1 MVKRLARRDKDADAR
16 NARYEQLR
24 HQIDDYYAVKSSWTG
39 DDSELEGTLFRLMG
53 AEVAIWQLCDNL
65 KQRNDENYSTASAVS
80 TRLHE
85 EFLNTAERALAQI
98 KAQTALNEYPHRC
111 VLEPRL

>member
-1 MVKRLARRDKDADAR
+1 MRDKDSDTR

-53 AEVAIWQLCDNL
+53 AEVAI
-65 KQRNDENYSTASAVS
+65 
-80 TRLHE
+80 
-85 EFLNTAERALAQI
+85 
-98 KAQTALNEYPHRC
+98 
-111 VLEPRL
+111 